1 MRRIL
6 SYILPF
12 LFLLILSCEEKEDI
26 CVNGY
31 ANLNISVSAPT
42 YNASIDTKGIEDG
55 VTPDGTWDNSDKL
68 KDGRIMDRTFIGI
81 IDASGALVAYR
92 ILYKGAPDVDTANG
106 LIPEGESEIN
116 VDADYGYRA
125 EALFLYDTPKR
136 SSETLKVGEYTL
148 FILANYSVY
157 NGVNNLIQGIIDS
170 FNSSA
175 GIPGFSTS
183 TNWNTLKNYSVTPHN
198 GLYSGDKM
206 PLSIIRKLTL
216 APGDNSIEVELLRQF
231 ARIRFEIKNYS
242 NTKNLDVNDFYLS
255 NNFAQE
261 SSLLMWNYDQPD
273 DVYNSVYVRPAVRSE
288 RAITPYTETSDKK
301 TIGTESSAILF
312 DGFIPESKHDDPY
325 VYHLEI
331 SYPNTGNYLRIT
343 PADVDPVK
351 EVSDLSAFFP
361 SNGAVAYFAIRHA
374 SSTGRYISE
383 DQSSRQLKIPH
394 NGDPALACLQDDF
407 SAIWKFTRIGNNQY
421 TVQNVASGR
430 YMRGSNSNSSTVD
443 TQLNSASI
451 SVRDGEDNTD
461 GIHIYKTPGWRES
474 EYYLNIW
481 GGINSEV
488 IGTYNALNDSGSLFY
503 LIPFNVVTSPSASED
518 IVLST
523 IDPVTAMVSQTK
535 EIARNDY
542 IHILI
547 EAYFNDNNGSFRYE
561 VVKEWETGGGQIE
574 FN

>member
-1 MRRIL
+1 MMRRIL

-12 LFLLILSCEEKEDI
+12 FSLLILSCEEKEDI
-26 CVNGY
+26 CVNGN
-31 ANLNISVSAPT
+31 ASLNISVSAPI

-68 KDGRIMDRTFIGI
+68 KDGRIMDRVFVGM

-106 LIPEGESEIN
+106 LIPEGESQIN
-116 VDADYGYRA
+116 VNADYGCQA
-125 EALFLYDTPKR
+125 EVNFLYDAPKR
-136 SSETLKVGEYTL
+136 TSETLKVGEYTL

-157 NGVNNLIQGIIDS
+157 NDVNNLIQDIIGD
-170 FNSSA
+170 FNSDD

-183 TNWNTLKNYSVTPHN
+183 TNWNTLKNYSVTPQN

-255 NNFAQE
+255 DIFAQK

-273 DVYNSVYVRPAVRSE
+273 DVYNSVYVQPVVTSS
-288 RAITPYTETSDKK
+288 RAITPYTETSGKK
-301 TIGTESSAILF
+301 TIGKESAAILF

-325 VYHLEI
+325 VYHLDI
-331 SYPNTGNYLRIT
+331 SYQDPDYFRIT
-343 PADVDPVK
+343 PADLDPVK
-351 EVSDLSAFFP
+351 KVSDLSAFLP
-361 SNGAVAYFAIRHA
+361 GIGDVAYFAIRSA
-374 SSTGRYISE
+374 SYTGRYISE
-383 DQSSRQLKIPH
+383 DQSNGQLKIPH
-394 NGDPALACLQDDF
+394 NGNPVLACLQDDF
-407 SAIWKFTRIGNNQY
+407 SAIWKFTRTGDDTY
-421 TVQNVASGR
+421 TVQNVASGN
-430 YMRGSNSNSSTVD
+430 YMHNRGSDGNYGTVY
-443 TQLNSASI
+443 TQTDPESI
-451 SVRDGEDNTD
+451 SVINSTNDTN
-461 GIHIYKTPGWRES
+461 GIHICKSSSQR
-474 EYYLNIW
+474 YLNIY
-481 GGINSEV
+481 GGKTSEV
-488 IGTYNALNDSGSLFY
+488 IGTYHALNDSGSLFY

-561 VVKEWETGGGQIE
+561 VVKEWETGGGPID

>member
-55 VTPDGTWDNSDKL
+55 VTPDGTWGNSDKL

-92 ILYKGAPDVDTANG
+92 ILYNGSPDVDTANG

-116 VDADYGYRA
+116 VNADYGYQA
-125 EALFLYDTPKR
+125 EALFLYDDPKR

-157 NGVNNLIQGIIDS
+157 TNVNNLIQGIIDS

-175 GIPGFSTS
+175 GIPEFSTS
-183 TNWNTLKNYSVTPHN
+183 PNWNKLKNFSVTPQD

-273 DVYNSVYVRPAVRSE
+273 DVYNSVYVQPVVTSE
-288 RAITPYTETSDKK
+288 RAITRYTETSEKK

-331 SYPNTGNYLRIT
+331 SYPDPGNYLRIT

-351 EVSDLSAFFP
+351 KVSDLSAFLP

-374 SSTGRYISE
+374 ASTGRYISE
-383 DQSSRQLKIPH
+383 DQSSHQLKIPYD
-394 NGDPALACLQDDF
+394 GDPALACLQDDF
-407 SAIWKFTRIGNNQY
+407 SAIWKFTRTGNNQY
-421 TVQNVASGR
+421 TVQNVESEE
-430 YMRGSNSNSSTVD
+430 YMHNRDSNRNYGTVSTQSNSS
-443 TQLNSASI
+443 SI
-451 SVRDGEDNTD
+451 SVRDGGNNTD
-461 GIHIYKTPGWRES
+461 GIHIYKTPGRWEL
-474 EYYLNIW
+474 EYYLNIN
-481 GGINSEV
+481 GDV
-488 IGTYNALNDSGSLFY
+488 IRTYRVRNDPGSLFY

-561 VVKEWETGGGQIE
+561 VVKEWETGGGDIE